1 MSRMTRVAVAVALGL
16 TVALYGCGG
25 SAKTEE
31 PAPEETV
38 ESVEEEAEDEAA
50 KAAAEAEAAAQ
61 AEAEAAAKAEAE
73 AAAAVEAE
81 HEAARSSAEGEG
93 LSVFTGVVHVMTGEE
108 LCAYENKPVEMFY
121 EDAASDT
128 TYVILELDE
137 TVHVVGELAD
147 GSPGEGDADHIGIG
161 RDIPA
166 FDFVE
171 DSASFWTDYDGQR
184 VCVAGNPWFQTD
196 VSLPYAP
203 RMYDA
208 QLLYVE

>member
-1 MSRMTRVAVAVALGL
+1 MSKVMGAAIAVALGL
-16 TVALYGCGG
+16 SVALYGCGNA
-25 SAKTEE
+25 AKTEE
-31 PAPEETV
+31 PAATEAV

-50 KAAAEAEAAAQ
+50 KAAAEAEAAAKAEAEAAAQ
-61 AEAEAAAKAEAE
+61 AEAEAAAAL
-73 AAAAVEAE
+73 EAE
-81 HEAARSSAEGEG
+81 HESTRAAAEGEG
-93 LSVFTGVVHVMTGEE
+93 LSVFVGTVHIMTGEE
-108 LCAYENKPVEMFY
+108 LCAYEDKPVEMFY

-137 TVHVVGELAD
+137 TTHVVGERAD

-161 RDIPA
+161 RNIPA

>member
-1 MSRMTRVAVAVALGL
+1 MSRMTRVAAAVALGL

-31 PAPEETV
+31 PVPEETL

-50 KAAAEAEAAAQ
+50 KAAAEAEAAAK
-61 AEAEAAAKAEAE
+61 AEEEAAAKAEAE

-81 HEAARSSAEGEG
+81 HEAART
-93 LSVFTGVVHVMTGEE
+93 LTGEE

-121 EDAASDT
+121 DDAASDT

>member
-1 MSRMTRVAVAVALGL
+1 MSKMTRVAVAVALGL

-31 PAPEETV
+31 PASEETV
-38 ESVEEEAEDEAA
+38 AAVEEEAEDEAA
-50 KAAAEAEAAAQ
+50 KAA

-81 HEAARSSAEGEG
+81 HEAARTAAENEG
-93 LSVFTGVVHVMTGEE
+93 LSVFVGTVNIMSGVD
-108 LCAYENKPVEMFY
+108 LCAYEDKPVEIFGA
-121 EDAASDT
+121 DAEGEA

-137 TVHVVGELAD
+137 ITHVVGERAD

-161 RDIPA
+161 RNIPA

-171 DSASFWTDYDGQR
+171 DSASFWADYNGQR

>member
-1 MSRMTRVAVAVALGL
+1 MSRMTRVAAAVALGL

-31 PAPEETV
+31 PAPEETL
-38 ESVEEEAEDEAA
+38 ESVEEEVEDEAA
-50 KAAAEAEAAAQ
+50 KAAAEAEAAAK
-61 AEAEAAAKAEAE
+61 AEEEAAAKAEAE

-81 HEAARSSAEGEG
+81 HEAARTSAESEG

-171 DSASFWTDYDGQR
+171 DSASFWS
-184 VCVAGNPWFQTD
+184 C
-196 VSLPYAP
+196 
-203 RMYDA
+203 
-208 QLLYVE
+208 

>member
-1 MSRMTRVAVAVALGL
+1 MQKRAIGTALAALGL
-16 TVALYGCGG
+16 VFSLGSCSGG
-25 SAKTEE
+25 NAADNPQEETQEASTQQTEE
-31 PAPEETV
+31 ASQDDETAAKA
-38 ESVEEEAEDEAA
+38 EAEAQ
-50 KAAAEAEAAAQ
+50 AAAEAEAAA
-61 AEAEAAAKAEAE
+61 EAAVK
-73 AAAAVEAE
+73 AE
-81 HEAARSSAEGEG
+81 HETARSAAESEG

-108 LCAYENKPVEMFY
+108 LCAYEDKPVELFY

-128 TYVILELDE
+128 TYVILELDG
-137 TVHVVGELAD
+137 TTHVVGERAD

-161 RDIPA
+161 RNIPA

-171 DSASFWTDYDGQR
+171 DSASFWMDYDGQR
-184 VCVAGNPWFQTD
+184 VCVAGKPWFQTD

>member
-1 MSRMTRVAVAVALGL
+1 MQKRVIGAALVALGL
-16 TVALYGCGG
+16 AISLGSCGG
-25 SAKTEE
+25 KVTTS
-31 PAPEETV
+31 PQEETQETV
-38 ESVEEEAEDEAA
+38 TQPTDEVSQDDEAA
-50 KAAAEAEAAAQ
+50 AQAEAQAAAEAEAAAQ
-61 AEAEAAAKAEAE
+61 AEAEAAAAL
-73 AAAAVEAE
+73 EAE
-81 HEAARSSAEGEG
+81 HEAARSAAENEG
-93 LSVFTGVVHVMTGEE
+93 LSVFTGVVHVMTGED
-108 LCAYENKPVEMFY
+108 LCAYEDKPVELFY

-128 TYVILELDE
+128 TYVILVLDE
-137 TVHVVGELAD
+137 TTHVVGERAD

-166 FDFVE
+166 FDFVD
-171 DSASFWTDYDGQR
+171 DSASFWRDYDGQR

>member
-1 MSRMTRVAVAVALGL
+1 MFGVSSEMRREARELVARARSCEQMAPSMLECPTYTDANLLDDINGVLGEQATKAL
-16 TVALYGCGG
+16 ARI
-25 SAKTEE
+25 
-31 PAPEETV
+31 
-38 ESVEEEAEDEAA
+38 D
-50 KAAAEAEAAAQ
+50 
-61 AEAEAAAKAEAE
+61 
-73 AAAAVEAE
+73 VEAL
-81 HEAARSSAEGEG
+81 AGG
-93 LSVFTGVVHVMTGEE
+93 GVR
-108 LCAYENKPVEMFY
+108 L
-121 EDAASDT
+121 
-128 TYVILELDE
+128 
-137 TVHVVGELAD
+137 GELAD